1 MLHDNSYNI
10 STLLLHLD
18 IPDHD
23 LTVVL
28 QKIVDVA
35 VRITGEVGTS
45 RMQQSID
52 VEITYTTKECIV
64 IQLPDS
70 IPTIES
76 SIDALEN
83 INTMDSVENDA
94 FEKVNTMDS
103 VEKDA
108 FKDTIEKNA
117 FEDSIKKCI
126 ICLEEYEIG
135 DLVYQMS
142 CFHVYH
148 EDCIARWLDDSQS
161 CPVCRYSMPY

>member
-1 MLHDNSYNI
+1 MSTNLTIRIHRELDFNRLLERSGHQGCNNSIN
-10 STLLLHLD
+10 
-18 IPDHD
+18 
-23 LTVVL
+23 
-28 QKIVDVA
+28 
-35 VRITGEVGTS
+35 
-45 RMQQSID
+45 

-117 FEDSIKKCI
+117 FEDSIEKCI

-142 CFHVYH
+142 CLHVYH